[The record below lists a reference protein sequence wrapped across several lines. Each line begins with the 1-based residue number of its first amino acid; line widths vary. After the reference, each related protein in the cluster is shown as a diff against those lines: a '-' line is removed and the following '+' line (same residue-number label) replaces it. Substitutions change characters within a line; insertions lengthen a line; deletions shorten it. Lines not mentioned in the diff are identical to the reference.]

1 MVFCGLLGRRYVL
14 LLTDGN
20 RARPHTGSD
29 YSLIDLA
36 IGVFLKVR
44 RTPEGLFVRTDESRY
59 VKCLRRGNSTPKPV
73 SQQTTSISLE
83 RVIPL
88 SVISAEIGFP
98 VGWTIEELPVT
109 LPTAIVPE
117 PQDDS

>member
-1 MVFCGLLGRRYVL
+1 MVFCSLLGRRYVL

-20 RARPHTGSD
+20 RAILHVGSD
-29 YSLIDLA
+29 NSLIDLA

-44 RTPEGLFVRTDESRY
+44 RASKGLFVCTYESRY
-59 VKCLRRGNSTPKPV
+59 VKRLRCGDFTPKPV
-73 SQQTTSISLE
+73 FQQTTSISLE
-83 RVIPL
+83 RVTPL
-88 SVISAEIGFP
+88 SVISTEIDFP